1 MTSERRRHEL
11 YRELQEV
18 LSDESADELMSALPP
33 VGWADVATKSDVA
46 MIRHELDALR
56 AELRGE
62 FQHEFGRLRGE
73 FGELRGQFGELRGE
87 FGELRGEFGELRG
100 EFGEL
105 RGELGE
111 LRGEFGGEL
120 GHLRAEMIKGY
131 QSLQRWTISTMIAL
145 TAIVFAAVRLGV

>member
-11 YRELQEV
+11 YRELQDV

-73 FGELRGQFGELRGE
+73 FGELRGQFGELRGQ
-87 FGELRGEFGELRG
+87 
-100 EFGEL
+100 FGEL
-105 RGELGE
+105 RGELGDMRGE
-111 LRGEFGGEL
+111 LRSEFAGGL
-120 GHLRAEMIKGY
+120 SDLRVEMIKGY

>member
-11 YRELQEV
+11 YRELQDV

-62 FQHEFGRLRGE
+62 FQHDFGRLRGE

-105 RGELGE
+105 RGEFAEGLSD
-111 LRGEFGGEL
+111 LRV
-120 GHLRAEMIKGY
+120 EMIKGY

>member
-11 YRELQEV
+11 YRELQDV

-73 FGELRGQFGELRGE
+73 FGELRGQFGELRGQ
-87 FGELRGEFGELRG
+87 
-100 EFGEL
+100 FGEL
-105 RGELGE
+105 RGELGDMRGE
-111 LRGEFGGEL
+111 LRSEFAEGL
-120 GHLRAEMIKGY
+120 SDLRVEMIKGY